1 MSLRFLIQAIRDG
14 FHNLTSRRVYLT
26 LLIAVPLLFTLFF
39 INLMD
44 EGVAVKVPS
53 SVVDLDNSSLSRD
66 VIRNLGSSE
75 LVDIV
80 AKDESY
86 HKAME
91 KVRSG
96 KTYGF
101 FMIPEN
107 FQRDAISGRTPTITY
122 YCNLTYFV
130 PGTMMFK
137 GFKTTAVTTAG
148 GLVQTNL
155 VSRGLTENFAMATIQ
170 PVVVQ
175 QQSPGNPWMNY
186 NYYLTDSFVPGIICL
201 VVALV
206 TAYSICDEIK
216 RRNSRRWLERSGN
229 SVVIALAGKL
239 IPQGIVGVAVG
250 LACQGIMYGFNH
262 FPMNCSVWH
271 MIWAMVLMV
280 FASQA
285 FAVTVCCLIT
295 NLRLAV
301 SICSLTGILAFS
313 LAAFSFPVD
322 AMYPPIGIFSY
333 ILPVRYYFLI
343 YIDQALNGIPLYY
356 SRYYYIALI
365 IFLLVPLGLLWRL
378 KKRLE
383 AEVYIP

>member
-1 MSLRFLIQAIRDG
+1 MSFRFLIQAIRDG

-206 TAYSICDEIK
+206 IAYSICDEIK

>member
-1 MSLRFLIQAIRDG
+1 MSFRFLIQAIRDG

-239 IPQGIVGVAVG
+239 IPQAIVGVAVG

>member
-1 MSLRFLIQAIRDG
+1 MSFRFLIQAIRDG

-322 AMYPPIGIFSY
+322 AMYPPIGLFSY

>member
-1 MSLRFLIQAIRDG
+1 MSFRFLIQAIRDG

-186 NYYLTDSFVPGIICL
+186 NYYLTGSFVPGIICL

-365 IFLLVPLGLLWRL
+365 IFLLVPLGLLWKL

>member
-1 MSLRFLIQAIRDG
+1 MSFRFLIQAIRDG

-107 FQRDAISGRTPTITY
+107 FQRDAISGPTPTITY

>member
-1 MSLRFLIQAIRDG
+1 MSFRFLIQAIRDG

-343 YIDQALNGIPLYY
+343 YIDQALNGIPLFY

>member
-1 MSLRFLIQAIRDG
+1 MSFRFLIQAIRDG

-365 IFLLVPLGLLWRL
+365 IFLLVPLGLLWKL

>member
-1 MSLRFLIQAIRDG
+1 MSFRFLIQAIRDG

-26 LLIAVPLLFTLFF
+26 LVIAVPLLFTLFF

-365 IFLLVPLGLLWRL
+365 IFLLVPLGLLWKL

>member
-1 MSLRFLIQAIRDG
+1 MSFRFLIQAIRDG

-101 FMIPEN
+101 FMIPED

-365 IFLLVPLGLLWRL
+365 IFLFVPLGLLWRL

>member
-1 MSLRFLIQAIRDG
+1 MSFRFLIQAIRDG

-285 FAVTVCCLIT
+285 FAVTICCLIT

>member
-1 MSLRFLIQAIRDG
+1 MSFRFLIQAIRDG

-148 GLVQTNL
+148 DLVQTNL

-365 IFLLVPLGLLWRL
+365 IFLLVPLGLLWKL

>member
-1 MSLRFLIQAIRDG
+1 MSFRFLIQTIRDG

-365 IFLLVPLGLLWRL
+365 IFLLVPLGLLWKL

>member
-1 MSLRFLIQAIRDG
+1 MSFRFLIQAIRDG

-137 GFKTTAVTTAG
+137 GFKTTAVTPAG

>member
-1 MSLRFLIQAIRDG
+1 MSFRFLIQAIRDG

-365 IFLLVPLGLLWRL
+365 VFLLVPLGLLWRL

>member
-1 MSLRFLIQAIRDG
+1 MSFRFLIQAIRDG

-201 VVALV
+201 VVAWV
-206 TAYSICDEIK
+206 PAYSICDEIK

>member
-1 MSLRFLIQAIRDG
+1 MSFRFLIQAIRDG

>member
-1 MSLRFLIQAIRDG
+1 M
-14 FHNLTSRRVYLT
+14 
-26 LLIAVPLLFTLFF
+26 AVPLLFTLFF

-86 HKAME
+86 HRAME

>member
-1 MSLRFLIQAIRDG
+1 MSFRFFIQAIRDG

>member
-1 MSLRFLIQAIRDG
+1 MSFRFLIQAIRDG

-365 IFLLVPLGLLWRL
+365 IFLLVPLGLLWKL
-378 KKRLE
+378 KKRFE

>member
-1 MSLRFLIQAIRDG
+1 MSFRFLIQAIRDG

-322 AMYPPIGIFSY
+322 AMYTPIGIFSY

>member
-1 MSLRFLIQAIRDG
+1 MSFRFLIQAIRDG

-250 LACQGIMYGFNH
+250 LAYQGIMYGFNH

>member
-1 MSLRFLIQAIRDG
+1 MSFRFLIQAIRDG

-378 KKRLE
+378 KERLE

>member
-1 MSLRFLIQAIRDG
+1 MSFRFLIQAIRDG

-26 LLIAVPLLFTLFF
+26 LLMAVPLLFTLFF

>member
-1 MSLRFLIQAIRDG
+1 MSFRFLIQAIRDG

-313 LAAFSFPVD
+313 LAAFSSPVD

-365 IFLLVPLGLLWRL
+365 IFLLVPLGLLWKL

>member
-1 MSLRFLIQAIRDG
+1 MSFRFLIQAIRDG

-53 SVVDLDNSSLSRD
+53 SVVDLDNSSLSHD

>member
-1 MSLRFLIQAIRDG
+1 MSFRFLIQAIRDG

-285 FAVTVCCLIT
+285 FAVTICCLIT

-365 IFLLVPLGLLWRL
+365 IFLLVPLGLLWKL

>member
-1 MSLRFLIQAIRDG
+1 MSFRFLIQAIRDG

-378 KKRLE
+378 
-383 AEVYIP
+383 

>member
-1 MSLRFLIQAIRDG
+1 MSFRFLIQAIRDG
-14 FHNLTSRRVYLT
+14 FHNLTSRRVYLI

-250 LACQGIMYGFNH
+250 LACQGIMYGVNH

-322 AMYPPIGIFSY
+322 AMYPSIGIFSY

>member
-1 MSLRFLIQAIRDG
+1 MSFRFLIQAIRDG

-356 SRYYYIALI
+356 SRYHYIALI
-365 IFLLVPLGLLWRL
+365 IFLLVPLGLLWKL

>member
-1 MSLRFLIQAIRDG
+1 MSFRFLIQAIRDG

-122 YCNLTYFV
+122 YCDLTYFV